1 MVFGASGIM
10 ACTPPDRRP
19 EWQASRRRLVW
30 PNGAVAQTFSA
41 SDPES
46 LRGPQFDA
54 AWCDEVGKWAKAEDA
69 WDMLQFALRLGDRPR
84 AVVTTTPAR
93 NRFLEALV
101 EASGTRV
108 TRATTAENRM
118 HLAPGFVAAMAAKY
132 GGTSLGRVELDGE
145 FVNDADGALW
155 TRAMLDAA
163 RARPPIAPDRIVVAV
178 DPPVTAGRG
187 ADECGIV
194 VAGVEMKGPPQDWRA
209 EVLADAS
216 VAGLS
221 PQAWAER
228 AVAVYHAHAADRLVV
243 EVNQGG
249 DMVATVIRSVDPMVA
264 VRSVHATRG
273 KALRA
278 EPVAA
283 LYEQGRVGHRGM
295 FRRLEDQMAL
305 MTVAGFAGG
314 GSPDRLDAL
323 VWAITE
329 LMLDPGSQGVPQIRS
344 L

>member
-1 MVFGASGIM
+1 
-10 ACTPPDRRP
+10 
-19 EWQASRRRLVW
+19 
-30 PNGAVAQTFSA
+30 
-41 SDPES
+41 
-46 LRGPQFDA
+46 
-54 AWCDEVGKWAKAEDA
+54 
-69 WDMLQFALRLGDRPR
+69 
-84 AVVTTTPAR
+84 
-93 NRFLEALV
+93 
-101 EASGTRV
+101 
-108 TRATTAENRM
+108 
-118 HLAPGFVAAMAAKY
+118 
-132 GGTSLGRVELDGE
+132 
-145 FVNDADGALW
+145 
-155 TRAMLDAA
+155 MLDAA

-178 DPPVTAGRG
+178 DPPVTAGRA

-194 VAGVEMKGPPQDWRA
+194 VAGVAMKGPPQDWRA

-228 AVAVYHAHAADRLVV
+228 AVAVYHAHGADRLVV

-283 LYEQGRVGHRGM
+283 LYEQGRIGHRGM
-295 FRRLEDQMAL
+295 FRALEDQMAL

-329 LMLDPGSQGVPQIRS
+329 LMLDPGSQGVPKIRS